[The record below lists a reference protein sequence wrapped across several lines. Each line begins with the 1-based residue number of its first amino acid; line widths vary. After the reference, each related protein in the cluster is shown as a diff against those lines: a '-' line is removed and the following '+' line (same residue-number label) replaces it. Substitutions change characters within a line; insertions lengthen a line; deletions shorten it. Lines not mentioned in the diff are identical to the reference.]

1 MSILKAALLVS
12 GDLLQLGSQLNGRR
26 WAAQSWMRHWVRTNN
41 DNCLNLLLTNPDHSA
56 GSHLQRIFAEMGWHK
71 DIQLCDMAHP
81 SSMQNIDVL
90 FVPDPSIGRW
100 GQWRQPVSADSF
112 SIVGQIHTIS
122 SSASQSLLLYLVSE
136 PVYSWD
142 AVVCSSSAGRDVVL
156 SLIQDREEQ
165 HDGLVQTAP
174 SRSSRPQLPVIPLPV
189 GVEI

>member
-1 MSILKAALLVS
+1 MAQGYSTMRY
-12 GDLLQLGSQLNGRR
+12 GS
-26 WAAQSWMRHWVRTNN
+26 S
-41 DNCLNLLLTNPDHSA
+41 
-56 GSHLQRIFAEMGWHK
+56 
-71 DIQLCDMAHP
+71 

-122 SSASQSLLLYLVSE
+122 SSASQSLLLDLVSE

-165 HDGLVQTAP
+165 FIRRLGADRTLL
-174 SRSSRPQLPVIPLPV
+174 RSSRPNFQLFLFQLMLVQNPY
-189 GVEI
+189 